1 MLPMGHMI
9 PVPLQ
14 ANWRMRR
21 TLMMLLPNT
30 EKTTPTRSMKTTC
43 LPLKV
48 QQMVGINLCDLYFG
62 KVEQFF
68 NGCAILKYGTYVLYK
83 LKCYGFFF
91 NIVHYLIIHIYV
103 ISQAPYIALRSSNAD
118 ASCEKKP

>member
-14 ANWRMRR
+14 ANWQMRR
-21 TLMMLLPNT
+21 TLMMLLPNM

-91 NIVHYLIIHIYV
+91 NTVHYLIIHIYV

>member
-21 TLMMLLPNT
+21 TLMMLLPNM

-68 NGCAILKYGTYVLYK
+68 QQMCRIMLWYK
-83 LKCYGFFF
+83 CT
-91 NIVHYLIIHIYV
+91 V
-103 ISQAPYIALRSSNAD
+103 
-118 ASCEKKP
+118 